1 MLGCSIRYSPA
12 QHSEATSATPHE
24 EHICNSSI
32 DHQEHYFT
40 APLGIRREL
49 AGQGE
54 YSAQCGKQSTR
65 DSPCAV
71 HVAFAGQAPSLKH
84 LTICSH
90 LSTFTAH
97 LPFLPM
103 INHKPAHAASACN
116 ASRFGSVLHMLL
128 QMVVGNLG
136 ATGGGYFAER
146 LGIAKTC

>member
-1 MLGCSIRYSPA
+1 MSTCP
-12 QHSEATSATPHE
+12 P
-24 EHICNSSI
+24 
-32 DHQEHYFT
+32 QESNHNIQETFAFVLSGPLDYT
-40 APLGIRREL
+40 AVVVF
-49 AGQGE
+49 GE
-54 YSAQCGKQSTR
+54 RCVGLIKTKR